1 MTFVFL
7 QLIKIFSSRLRVHSC
22 EIVFLSAG
30 LRIQPHALE
39 SQPCDGRAFLF
50 LPGSISQASKMPGP
64 QLHLWAQVEDG
75 QPRGT
80 GCGCSRIC
88 VYVNINMQSS

>member
-7 QLIKIFSSRLRVHSC
+7 QLIKIISCLLRVHSC
-22 EIVFLSAG
+22 ETVFLSAG
-30 LRIQPHALE
+30 LRIQSHALE
-39 SQPCDGRAFLF
+39 LQPCDSRAFLF
-50 LPGSISQASKMPGP
+50 LPGSIPRASKMPGP
-64 QLHLWAQVEDG
+64 QLHLRAQMEVG
-75 QPRGT
+75 QLRGT